1 LETWESDLGES
12 LGMRPRRKP
21 GNETWGKPGNETWEK
36 PGNETWE
43 KVSEI
48 MLGKML
54 Q

>member
-1 LETWESDLGES
+1 
-12 LGMRPRRKP
+12 MRPRRKP
-21 GNETWGKPGNETWEK
+21 GNETWEKPGNETWEK

>member
-1 LETWESDLGES
+1 MRPGES
-12 LGMRPRRKP
+12 LGMRPGRKL
-21 GNETWGKPGNETWEK
+21 GNEA
-36 PGNETWE
+36 WE